1 VPVLRRLLIGFIALV
16 VILGALVGVEILIA
30 LRRDYLPTD
39 PALKLDDS
47 FGEPGAEE
55 LTFVVLGDSTAAG
68 VGASSPDDAY
78 PQVLARRLADDGYRV
93 KLQVFGAS
101 GARVA
106 DVRREQIDKV
116 IEAEPDLVFIAIG
129 ANDATHLTPLDDIR
143 TDMALALDRLE
154 AETGADIV
162 IAGAPD
168 MRAPAFLQPLR
179 WLAGWRGRQ
188 VAGAIED
195 AGNEAGVAVVELAE
209 KTGPLFESDPDRY
222 HSADNFHPSAAG
234 YELWAN
240 AIYPIL
246 NQALGS

>member
-1 VPVLRRLLIGFIALV
+1 MLRRLLIGFIALV
-16 VILGALVGVEILIA
+16 VALGALVGVEVLIA

-47 FGEPGAEE
+47 FGEPSAEE

-68 VGASSPDDAY
+68 VGAGSPANAY
-78 PQVLARRLADDGYRV
+78 PQILARRLAEDGYRV
-93 KLQVFGAS
+93 DLQVFGTS

-106 DVRREQIDKV
+106 DVRGAQIEGA
-116 IEAEPDLVFIAIG
+116 IEAKPDLVFVGIG
-129 ANDATHLTPLDDIR
+129 ANDTTHLTPLDDIR
-143 TDMALALDRLE
+143 TDMVFALDKLE
-154 AETGADIV
+154 AQTGAVVV

-188 VAGAIED
+188 VSGAIED
-195 AGNEAGVAVVELAE
+195 AGDEAGVAVVELAE
-209 KTGPLFESDPDRY
+209 KTGPLFGSAPDRY

-240 AIYPIL
+240 AIYPVL
-246 NQALGS
+246 SEALGG

>member
-1 VPVLRRLLIGFIALV
+1 MLRRLLIGLIALV
-16 VILGALVGVEILIA
+16 VALGALVGIEILIA

-47 FGEPGAEE
+47 FGEPGADE
-55 LTFVVLGDSTAAG
+55 LTLVVLGDSTAAG
-68 VGASSPDDAY
+68 VGAGSPANAY

-93 KLQVFGAS
+93 DLQVFGAS
-101 GARVA
+101 GARAA
-106 DVRREQIDKV
+106 DVLREQIQTA
-116 IEAEPDLVFIAIG
+116 IEAEPDLVFIGIG
-129 ANDATHLTPLDDIR
+129 ANDTTHLTPLDDIR
-143 TDMALALDRLE
+143 TDIAFALDKLE
-154 AETGADIV
+154 AQTSADIV

-188 VAGAIED
+188 VSGAIAD
-195 AGNEAGVAVVELAE
+195 AGKEAGVAVVELAE
-209 KTGPLFESDPDRY
+209 KTGPLFGSDPDRY

-240 AIYPIL
+240 AIYPVL
-246 NQALGS
+246 SRALRG